1 MMKKR
6 CLKKSGKRSLVGTVV
21 NYRGECWAFFKACH
35 ELVLGGAARLVTFP
49 KSII

>member
-6 CLKKSGKRSLVGTVV
+6 CLNESGKRSLVGTVV

-35 ELVLGGAARLVTFP
+35 ELILRAAVRLVTFP